1 MKYQFFYFFIVSLF
15 LNKISSAQDGSKLN
29 VGDNA
34 PNLVLT
40 STNNSIQSFSFPYQ
54 NKVVLLF
61 FWSSSVSKSKE
72 NIYKYKRLN
81 SKYSDLEY
89 KSCDGFEVISV
100 ALQSDKTAWAES
112 LINFGLLKMNN
123 CIAQKGYNDVFVKS
137 YKITQTPT
145 SFLIDEFGK
154 VLFINPSLK
163 TIIDYLDQRRNS
175 QFNADVQTKLS
186 GKIMY
191 GNQQLLTPLANEK
204 IWFLNDKNDT
214 IQSVILDEKGK
225 FLLRDVNTSLNLTIY
240 LKFSSK
246 INEDQTVFLTS
257 ENGEIVSP
265 FIKNEIGY
273 EYTLLDVEMPYLKP
287 LFDNEPIVKTDK
299 GLKELYISS
308 QLFKDKTSVLSK
320 EAMAKLNSVIAK
332 LNANPKTRVE
342 IISHTDCN
350 GDAKL
355 NTSMTLK
362 QSNSIAAY
370 LLLEDISQTRIKTI
384 GKGESEILNKCK
396 DGVTCSEAEHNINR
410 RTEFKFFQLP

>member
-1 MKYQFFYFFIVSLF
+1 MKYQFFYFLIVSLF
-15 LNKISSAQDGSKLN
+15 FSKISLAQDANKLN
-29 VGDNA
+29 VGDVA

-100 ALQSDKTAWAES
+100 ALQSDKIAWAES

-154 VLFINPSLK
+154 ILFINPSLK

-175 QFNADVQTKLS
+175 QFNADTQTKLA

-214 IQSVILDEKGK
+214 IQSVTLDEKGK

-240 LKFSSK
+240 LKFNSK
-246 INEDQTVFLTS
+246 INEDQTIFLTS

-273 EYTLLDVEMPYLKP
+273 EYTLLDAEMPYLKP
-287 LFDNEPIVKTDK
+287 LFDNEPVVKADK

-308 QLFKDKTSVLSK
+308 QLFKDKTSILSK

-332 LNANPKTRVE
+332 LEANPKTRVE
-342 IISHTDCN
+342 IISHTDSK

-355 NTSMTLK
+355 NTSITLK
-362 QSNSIAAY
+362 QSNSVAAY
-370 LLLEDISQTRIKTI
+370 LLLEDIPQTRIKTI

-410 RTEFKFFQLP
+410 RTEFKFFQVQ